1 MAIKPLKPRALYH
14 ALPVSALPF
23 RSTDELTDLEV
34 ALGQERAVEAL
45 EFGIAMRQDGYNL
58 FVLGP
63 AGTGRH
69 ALVRQL
75 LEAKARRQAAPA
87 DWVYVDNFEA
97 AHRPRALSLPRGRA
111 NRFRH
116 DMEAMIDELQAAL
129 PALFESDEHRTR
141 RQAIDEE
148 FKERQEQSFQAV
160 QEEAQKRDLALIR
173 TPTGLA
179 LAPMQAGEVMAPE
192 AFNKLPE
199 PVRKKIE
206 ADINELQGKLMET
219 VRKLP
224 DWEADRRRQVRE
236 LTREVTRHAVANLIA
251 ALKRNYADLP
261 QISAYLGEVAHDI
274 TENVDNFLPQERGL
288 PQERDGPAELL
299 AGLAG
304 RQDAARAGTLK
315 RYKVNV
321 MVGDGS
327 QDGAPVVT
335 EDLPTQPNL
344 VGRVEYRQ
352 ELGALMTDFTQIK
365 AGALHRA
372 NGGYLMLD
380 ALKLLQ
386 QPHAWEA
393 LKRAIQGGSI
403 KIESPAQMMSLI
415 STVSLEPEAIPLDV
429 KVVLIGDRQLYYM
442 LCRAD
447 PDFTHLFKVAVDF
460 EEELPRS
467 NETALAYARLIATQ
481 ARRYD
486 LRPLNRRAVAR
497 VIEHASRLAGDAER
511 LSLETGRIDDLL
523 RESDHFAA
531 GAERRVIQPAD
542 VETAIQAQIRRAD
555 RIRERSQEMI
565 LRQTVLIDTEGAQ
578 VGQINGLA
586 VLQIGNFAF
595 GRPSRITARV
605 RMGSGEVVDI
615 ERRVD
620 LGGPLHSK
628 GVLILA
634 SFLGA
639 RFASDHP
646 LSLWA
651 SLVFEQSYSG
661 VDGDSASSTELY
673 ALLSALSE
681 LPIRQGLAVTGSV
694 NQLGQVQAI
703 GGANE
708 KIEGFF
714 DICRARGLTGEQG
727 VLIPAAN
734 VKHLMLKREVV
745 AAVREGRFQVYPV
758 ATIDQGI
765 ELLTGVR
772 AGSRRKDGTYGPG
785 TVNRL
790 VQDRL
795 LDLAEKRRSFGRRA
809 DGDNNRNKAERAGD
823 TEEKDE

>member
-1 MAIKPLKPRALYH
+1 MATKPLKPRALYRTS
-14 ALPVSALPF
+14 PVASLPF
-23 RSTDELTDLEV
+23 RSTDDLADLDV

-45 EFGIAMRQDGYNL
+45 EFGIGMRQDGYNL
-58 FVLGP
+58 YVLGP
-63 AGTGRH
+63 SGTGRH
-69 ALVRQL
+69 ALVRQVL
-75 LEAKARRQAAPA
+75 KTRARAESTPT
-87 DWVYVDNFEA
+87 DWVYVDNFEIP
-97 AHRPRALSLPRGRA
+97 HRPRAIDLPRGRA
-111 NRFRH
+111 LAFSH
-116 DMEAMIDELQAAL
+116 DMDRMIGELQAAL
-129 PALFESDEHRTR
+129 PAIFESDEFRTR

-148 FKERQEQSFQAV
+148 FKERQEQTFQAV

-206 ADINELQGKLMET
+206 ADINELQSKLMET
-219 VRKLP
+219 VQKLP
-224 DWEADRRRQVRE
+224 DWEAERRHRVRE
-236 LTREVTRHAVANLIA
+236 LTREVTRLAVANLIA

-261 QISAYLGEVAHDI
+261 KVSAYLEEVAHDI
-274 TENVDNFLPQERGL
+274 AENVDNFLPQERA
-288 PQERDGPAELL
+288 GPAEML
-299 AGLAG
+299 AGMAM
-304 RQDAARAGTLK
+304 RQDTARAGALK

-327 QDGAPVVT
+327 SEGAAVVT

-344 VGRVEYRQ
+344 IGRVEYMQ
-352 ELGALMTDFTQIK
+352 ELGALKTDFTQIK
-365 AGALHRA
+365 PGALHRA
-372 NGGYLMLD
+372 NGGYLVLD
-380 ALKLLQ
+380 ALKVLQ
-386 QPHAWEA
+386 QPAAWEA
-393 LKRAIQGGSI
+393 LKRAIQGRAI
-403 KIESPAQMMSLI
+403 KIESPAQMMGLV
-415 STVSLEPEAIPLDV
+415 STVSLDPEPIPLDV
-429 KVVLIGDRQLYYM
+429 KVVLIGDRQLYYL

-460 EEELPRS
+460 EEELPRTD
-467 NETALAYARLIATQ
+467 ETALAFARLIATQ
-481 ARRYD
+481 ARRFE
-486 LRPLNRRAVAR
+486 LKPLARPAVAR
-497 VIEHASRLAGDAER
+497 IIEHASRLAGDSER

-531 GAERRVIQPAD
+531 EAGRRIIQAED
-542 VETAIQAQIRRAD
+542 VETAIRGQIRRAD

-565 LRQTVLIDTEGAQ
+565 LRETVLIDTVGRE

-595 GRPSRITARV
+595 GRPNRITARV
-605 RMGSGEVVDI
+605 RMGTGEVVDI

-628 GVLILA
+628 GVLILS

-639 RFASDHP
+639 RFATDHP

-661 VDGDSASSTELY
+661 VDGDSASSAELY
-673 ALLSALSE
+673 TLLSALAE

-703 GGANE
+703 GGVNE

-714 DICRARGLTGEQG
+714 DICTSRGLSGEQG
-727 VLIPAAN
+727 VLIPEAN

-745 AAVREGRFQVYPV
+745 EAVRQGRFQVYPI

-765 ELLTGVR
+765 ELLTGTR
-772 AGSRRKDGTYGPG
+772 AGNRRKDGSYAPG

-795 LDLAEKRRSFGRRA
+795 LDFADKRRSFGRRSGN
-809 DGDNNRNKAERAGD
+809 DGNREAAGKSGD
-823 TEEKDE
+823 AEEKTE